1 MILTLGEEKLSF
13 GNTAPYSATAAL
25 ICASSSGNANFF
37 CPPSLSLSSSEFS
50 SSERVLSAG
59 LGNAGGMLNEM
70 RAPSQCVN
78 D

>member
-1 MILTLGEEKLSF
+1 MDWSEKDARSNFGSPCCPSSEGRELLLS
-13 GNTAPYSATAAL
+13 ASAFA
-25 ICASSSGNANFF
+25 
-37 CPPSLSLSSSEFS
+37 SLSLSSSEFS